1 MRRREGT
8 MSAYTAPRDVASLLL
23 GLTLILGGCGGQGSG
38 TTASGGGSSGA
49 GGGAGSSSSSGS
61 GGGLPVQGGGSLGPN
76 VIIFDPSMSDTSIQ
90 STLDSVFSK
99 QESNQFGTERYALL
113 FKPG

>member
-1 MRRREGT
+1 MQRRKGT

-38 TTASGGGSSGA
+38 TTASGGGSSASGA
-49 GGGAGSSSSSGS
+49 GGGAGSSSGSGSGSGS

-99 QESNQFGTERYALL
+99 QE
-113 FKPG
+113 